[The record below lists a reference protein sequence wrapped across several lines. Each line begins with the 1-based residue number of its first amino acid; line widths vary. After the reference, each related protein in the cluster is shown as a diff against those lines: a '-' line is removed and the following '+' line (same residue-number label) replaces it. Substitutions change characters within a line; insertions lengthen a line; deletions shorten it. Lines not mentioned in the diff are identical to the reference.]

1 MIAAANGAERT
12 GRALWHA
19 RVDATPDR
27 TFLYCD
33 GRAWSFGELDLELRR
48 LAAGLAASG
57 VGRGDL
63 VLVGMGNRHEA
74 LLSELAIAELGAV
87 FVPLLPGLGF
97 HELAFPI
104 NHSEAKLLIAD
115 GDVARLLLPRSDE
128 LPGLERVV
136 VTAEVETEA
145 AGVELLSLPE
155 LAAADPLERVPLPGH
170 DENALAAVLY
180 TSGSTG
186 RPKGVMLRAG
196 CFHSVGAA
204 FALRFGIGA
213 GDVCLLPTSLAHAVG
228 SLTSLS
234 IATQRGSS
242 LHVVDRFSPSRF
254 WQDVALHDATFSILF
269 PAHLNLLM
277 ETERDAPAA
286 GEHSYRLVI
295 THAHNVRFAARFGVD
310 LATVWGM
317 TETGALCVGSEPGYG
332 GELGAN
338 YVGTPME
345 GVEIGVFDDELK
357 RVPGGERGEIAL
369 RHRHV
374 MLGYLKDPEATA
386 QTLVDG
392 WVRSGDQ
399 GTLDEDGRLFFVG
412 RIKNVI
418 KRSGENVSAEEV
430 EEVLAAQPGVAEC
443 TVFGVTDPLRTEEVA
458 AIVVR
463 SVNADDVD
471 PAGLRAGCG
480 ERLVGWKLP
489 RFILVSDEPLPR
501 LANGKLDRVALRRS
515 FDLTAAWDAERDST
529 NPISTR

>member
-1 MIAAANGAERT
+1 VIAAANGAERT

-27 TFLYCD
+27 SFLFCE
-33 GRAWSFGELDLELRR
+33 GRSWSFGELDLELRR
-48 LAAGLAASG
+48 LAAGLAANG
-57 VGRGDL
+57 VRRGDP
-63 VLVGMGNRHEA
+63 VLVGMGNRYEA
-74 LLSELAIAELGAV
+74 LLAELAIAELGAV

-97 HELAFPI
+97 DELAFPV

-115 GDVARLLLPRSDE
+115 GESAGPLLPRIDE
-128 LPGLERVV
+128 LPGLERLVLTHDV
-136 VTAEVETEA
+136 EHAEHV
-145 AGVELLSLPE
+145 AGRAELLSFAD
-155 LAAADPLERVPLPGH
+155 LAAADPLERAPLPGH
-170 DENALAAVLY
+170 DEDALAAVLY

-196 CFHSVGAA
+196 CFHSVGEA

-213 GDVCLLPTSLAHAVG
+213 DDVCLLPTSLAHAVG
-228 SLTSLS
+228 SLTSVS
-234 IATQRGSS
+234 IATHQGSS
-242 LHVVDRFSPSRF
+242 MHVVDRFSPSRF
-254 WQDVALHDATFSILF
+254 WQDVATHDATFSILF

-277 ETERDAPAA
+277 ETERDAPAVA
-286 GEHSYRLVI
+286 EHSYRLVI
-295 THAHNVRFAARFGVD
+295 THAHDARFAARFGVD

-357 RVPGGERGEIAL
+357 PVPRGERGEIAL

-386 QTLVDG
+386 QTLVAG

-399 GTLDEDGRLFFVG
+399 GTLDEAGRLFFVG

-430 EEVLAAQPGVAEC
+430 EEALAAQPGVAEC
-443 TVFGVTDPLRTEEVA
+443 TVFGVPDRLRTEEVA
-458 AIVVR
+458 AVVVR
-463 SVNADDVD
+463 SAGAVGVD

-480 ERLVGWKLP
+480 ERLVRWKLP
-489 RFILVSDEPLPR
+489 RFIALTDEPLPR
-501 LANGKLDRVALRRS
+501 LANGKLDRVALRRA
-515 FDLTAAWDAERDST
+515 FDLDAAWDAERDS
-529 NPISTR
+529 SGA

>member
-1 MIAAANGAERT
+1 MIVAANGAERT
-12 GRALWHA
+12 GRALWHG

-27 TFLYCD
+27 IFLYCE
-33 GRAWSFGELDLELRR
+33 GRSWSFAEFDLELRR
-48 LAAGLAASG
+48 LAAGLAANG

-63 VLVGMGNRHEA
+63 VLVGMGNRYEA

-97 HELAFPI
+97 DELAFPI

-115 GDVARLLLPRSDE
+115 GESAGPLLPRIDA

-136 VTAEVETEA
+136 LTAEVEAEA
-145 AGVELLSLPE
+145 ADVELLSLAE
-155 LAAADPLERVPLPGH
+155 LAAADPLARMPLPGY
-170 DENALAAVLY
+170 DEDALAAVLY

-204 FALRFGIGA
+204 FALRFGVGA
-213 GDVCLLPTSLAHAVG
+213 DDVCLLPTSLAHAVG

-234 IATQRGSS
+234 IATQQGSS

-254 WQDVALHDATFSILF
+254 WQDVAVHDATFSILF

-277 ETERDAPAA
+277 ETEHDAPAA

-332 GELGAN
+332 GELGVN

-357 RVPGGERGEIAL
+357 PVPAASAARS
-369 RHRHV
+369 
-374 MLGYLKDPEATA
+374 PSATA
-386 QTLVDG
+386 T
-392 WVRSGDQ
+392 
-399 GTLDEDGRLFFVG
+399 
-412 RIKNVI
+412 
-418 KRSGENVSAEEV
+418 
-430 EEVLAAQPGVAEC
+430 
-443 TVFGVTDPLRTEEVA
+443 
-458 AIVVR
+458 
-463 SVNADDVD
+463 
-471 PAGLRAGCG
+471 
-480 ERLVGWKLP
+480 
-489 RFILVSDEPLPR
+489 
-501 LANGKLDRVALRRS
+501 
-515 FDLTAAWDAERDST
+515 
-529 NPISTR
+529 